1 MRDKRG
7 RKGTETKTRKQT
19 ARQERHHTHTYT
31 HRHTETHTQ
40 TPDRVTY
47 LSELLHKKCCNGDHD
62 VQLLPLWSLSQL
74 GQNSVHEDTQE
85 HQVANLKRTTGY
97 MKIHRNIR

>member
-19 ARQERHHTHTYT
+19 ARQERHHTHAQT
-31 HRHTETHTQ
+31 HRNTHTH
-40 TPDRVTY
+40 TPDRVTD

-85 HQVANLKRTTGY
+85 HQVANLKHTTVY